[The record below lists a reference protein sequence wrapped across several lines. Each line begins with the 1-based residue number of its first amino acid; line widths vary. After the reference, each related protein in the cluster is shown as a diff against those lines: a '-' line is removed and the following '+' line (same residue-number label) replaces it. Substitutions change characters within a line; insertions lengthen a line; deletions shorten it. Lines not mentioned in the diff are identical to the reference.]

1 MHSRVDTQQAAHARR
16 VLREVSMAYL
26 LWLAML
32 APDMSRAAVLPIVP
46 AIHHPA
52 EPRTNRRGRR
62 SEAKLNRP

>member
-1 MHSRVDTQQAAHARR
+1 
-16 VLREVSMAYL
+16 MAYL

-62 SEAKLNRP
+62 REAKLNRP